1 MSYLSVFYSLASFL
15 RMYIL
20 RMAFARNV
28 KPHTDDQVFLDKF
41 LARVYDE
48 QVFFQQFSLTSF
60 NCSCVTAEP
69 VLLDLKSRWH
79 DELLNKADLV
89 KEKLGNLCRTHEQI
103 KLVKEN
109 FMVVCAEIYTSRP
122 LIYGKYT
129 PTESNVSR
137 CFRCCYIICL

>member
-48 QVFFQQFSLTSF
+48 QV
-60 NCSCVTAEP
+60 
-69 VLLDLKSRWH
+69 LLNLKSRWH